1 MIPVSVSIEGW
12 FGLSWQQWK
21 RLVAEVP
28 RLGFAGLFLS
38 DHLQIS
44 SLGSAPQ
51 ESLELIVALTHL
63 ASHSERIHFGAMVSP
78 LSIREPVL
86 LARQALAL
94 DAISGGRAIIGVG
107 AGWNEPE
114 HAMFGYS
121 LGDVPMRMARFEEGL
136 EVITRLLRSAG
147 PASFDGRFFQLHEA
161 LLLPRPQRPGG
172 PPMMIGGTGPRRTLP
187 LVARYADRW
196 DAGFLT
202 PEAYRERAAQ
212 LDQLLFKAGRMPGDV
227 TRGVTV
233 PVFCGRDSVEL
244 EQRVQGARRLSQFA
258 TMPLDQLLEEVR
270 AGLSAITGTPEQVAA
285 QLRAYVAAGVDELV
299 IQWCDADDL
308 DGLQFLSE
316 QVLPSLA
323 APAHKSD

>member
-1 MIPVSVSIEGW
+1 MTPISVSIEGW

-21 RLVAEVP
+21 RLVAEIP

-44 SLGSAPQ
+44 SAGSAPQ

-78 LSIREPVL
+78 LSIRDPVL
-86 LARQALAL
+86 LARQVMAL

-114 HAMFGYS
+114 HAMFGYP
-121 LGDVPMRMARFEEGL
+121 LGDVPTRMARFEEGL
-136 EVITRLLRSAG
+136 EVITRLLRSDA
-147 PASFDGRFFQLHEA
+147 PASFDGRFFQLRDA
-161 LLLPRPQRPGG
+161 LLLPRSPRPGG
-172 PPMMIGGTGPRRTLP
+172 PPIMIGGTGPRRTLP

-202 PEAYRERAAQ
+202 PQVYRERAAQ
-212 LDQLLFKAGRMPGDV
+212 LDQLLRQAGRTPRDV

-233 PVFCGRDSVEL
+233 PVFCGCDSVEL
-244 EQRVQGARRLSQFA
+244 ERRVQGLRRLSEFA
-258 TMPLDQLLEEVR
+258 TMPLDQLLEGVHTSL
-270 AGLSAITGTPEQVAA
+270 AAITGTSDQVVA

-308 DGLQFLSE
+308 EGLKFLAE
-316 QVLPSLA
+316 HVLPLVKNS
-323 APAHKSD
+323 